1 MTTTA
6 FITHCWRRARADL
19 SALLA
24 CALLGVSPLV
34 LHAQPAVAEVTQ
46 MDLGRSGDGVELAA
60 TVKFQLPP
68 AVQDAL
74 YKGLPVIFVEEAEVY
89 RERWYWLD
97 KRVGSAQRHMRL
109 VFQPLIRRWRLTV
122 GAGPVSGNEGG
133 VALAQ
138 TFDTLDE
145 ALGVIR
151 RVSGWRIANLAEL
164 EAGTQHRFEFRFRLD
179 ITQLPRPLQ
188 IGALGESD
196 WVLAVS
202 ASKRLQPESLK

>member
-1 MTTTA
+1 M
-6 FITHCWRRARADL
+6 
-19 SALLA
+19 LLA

-34 LHAQPAVAEVTQ
+34 LHAQPTVAEVTQ
-46 MDLGRSGDGVELAA
+46 MDLSRSGDGVELAA

-109 VFQPLIRRWRLTV
+109 VFQPLIRRWRLTA
-122 GAGPVSGNEGG
+122 GAGPVSGSEGS

-202 ASKRLQPESLK
+202 ASKRLQPENLK

>member
-1 MTTTA
+1 MTA

-24 CALLGVSPLV
+24 CALLGMAPLV
-34 LHAQPAVAEVTQ
+34 LHAQPVVAEVTQ
-46 MDLGRSGDGVELAA
+46 LDLSRSGDGVELAA

-89 RERWYWLD
+89 RDRWYWLD

-122 GAGPVSGNEGG
+122 GAGPVSSSEGG

>member
-1 MTTTA
+1 MA

-19 SALLA
+19 SVLMVA
-24 CALLGVSPLV
+24 CALFALCLPVA
-34 LHAQPAVAEVTQ
+34 LHAQPAVAEITQ
-46 MDLGRSGDGVELAA
+46 MDLSRSGDGVELAA
-60 TVKFQLPP
+60 NVKFQLPP

-74 YKGLPVIFVEEAEVY
+74 YKGLPVIFVEEAEIY

-97 KRVGSAQRHMRL
+97 KRVGGAQRHMRL
-109 VFQPLIRRWRLTV
+109 VFQPLSRRWRLSV
-122 GAGPVSGNEGG
+122 GTGPSSGSDAG

-151 RVSGWRIANLAEL
+151 RVSSWRIADFAEL
-164 EAGTQHRFEFRFRLD
+164 ETGSRHRLDLRFRLD
-179 ITQLPRPLQ
+179 IGQLPRPLQ

>member
-1 MTTTA
+1 M
-6 FITHCWRRARADL
+6 
-19 SALLA
+19 A
-24 CALLGVSPLV
+24 CALFGLWLPAALR
-34 LHAQPAVAEVTQ
+34 AQPAVPEITQ
-46 MDLGRSGDGVELAA
+46 MDLSRSGDSVELAA
-60 TVKFQLPP
+60 NVKFQLPP

-74 YKGLPVIFVEEAEVY
+74 YKGLPVIFVEEAEIY

-97 KRVGSAQRHMRL
+97 KRVGGAQRHMRL
-109 VFQPLIRRWRLTV
+109 VFQPLIRRWRLSV
-122 GAGPVSGNEGG
+122 GTGPASASEPGV

-151 RVSGWRIANLAEL
+151 RVSSWRIADFAEL
-164 EAGTQHRFEFRFRLD
+164 EPGSRHRLDLRFRLD
-179 ITQLPRPLQ
+179 IAQLPRPLQ

-202 ASKRLQPESLK
+202 ASKRLLPESLK